1 MTLRGGVGTAAA
13 LRPIRDAMT
22 ARDAGSLRAME
33 RTMTLVGGVSEWSE
47 QELLTRMMDRSGLAW
62 REFHRR
68 YDRLIY
74 RCIHKVTGRFASVM
88 TSEDVREVYATLLV
102 SLTAREM
109 HKLRTFDAERGNKLS
124 SWIGML
130 ATNAAWDHLRTIARQ
145 PQTTALADAELI
157 SSPCAD
163 PSEQLLDKQRWLQV
177 NETLSSFS
185 EKDRTFVQMY
195 YVDGLS
201 PEEVAEQMNISI
213 KTVYSKKHKIRC
225 RLERELAHVVGLD
238 APMVEIAA

>member
-1 MTLRGGVGTAAA
+1 
-13 LRPIRDAMT
+13 
-22 ARDAGSLRAME
+22 ME
-33 RTMTLVGGVSEWSE
+33 RTMTLVDGASDWSE
-47 QELLTRMMDRSGLAW
+47 QELLARMMDRSGKAW
-62 REFHRR
+62 REFHKR

-74 RCIHKVTGRFASVM
+74 RCIHKVTGRFASVI

-109 HKLRTFDAERGNKLS
+109 HKLRTFDADRGNKLS

-130 ATNAAWDHLRTIARQ
+130 ATNAAWDHLRTVARQ

-157 SSPCAD
+157 SSSSPD
-163 PSEQLLDKQRWLQV
+163 PYQQLCEKQRWLQV

-185 EKDRTFVQMY
+185 EKDRVFVQMY
-195 YVDGLS
+195 YVDGMS
-201 PEEVAEQMNISI
+201 PEEVAEQMNISV

-225 RLERELAHVVGLD
+225 RLERELAHVVGV
-238 APMVEIAA
+238 AVPAEAFAA